1 MTDTVFGDALGPRG
15 RRRAAIA
22 SVVSILVAG
31 ALAVAAVRRLA
42 ERGILDGDRWSYFLD
57 ANVVRFLASGALATL
72 KVAVVAMT
80 LSIAIGAVLA
90 LCRLSRPIPT
100 RFLAGTYVEL
110 FRALP
115 LVLLIL
121 YAGRALPQ
129 LGLRLSPFW
138 YLVIGL
144 TAYNAAVLAEI
155 FRAGIL
161 SLDRG
166 QSEAAYALGLTY
178 GEAMRSVIVP
188 QAVRRMIPSIIS
200 QLVTLLKDTSLGFV
214 LPYEE
219 LLRRGQIAGE
229 EGRNILQALVV
240 VAVMYIAVNASLSA
254 LANRLARRQDHR
266 AAPVAGPLVPES
278 VADPT

>member
-1 MTDTVFGDALGPRG
+1 VTDTVFADALGPRG
-15 RRRAAIA
+15 RRRAVIASIVSAVVGVAIA
-22 SVVSILVAG
+22 VVIG
-31 ALAVAAVRRLA
+31 RRLA
-42 ERGILDGDRWSYFLD
+42 ARGVFDEERWTFFADVDVLT
-57 ANVVRFLASGALATL
+57 FLAKGALATL
-72 KVAVVAMT
+72 EVAAVAMAA
-80 LSIAIGAVLA
+80 SILIGAALA
-90 LCRLSRPIPT
+90 LGRLSRPAPLRI
-100 RFLAGTYVEL
+100 LSGTYVEL

-115 LVLLIL
+115 LILLIL
-121 YAGRALPQ
+121 YAGRALPD

-144 TAYNAAVLAEI
+144 TAYNSAVLAEI

-166 QSEAAYALGLTY
+166 QSEAAYAIGLTY

-188 QAVRRMIPSIIS
+188 QAVRRMVPSIIS

-219 LLRRGQIAGE
+219 LLRRGQLAGE

-240 VAVMYIAVNASLSA
+240 VAAVYITVNSSLSA
-254 LANRLARRQDHR
+254 FAGWLAGRGDRR
-266 AAPVAGPLVPES
+266 AAPIAEEIASSPLQ
-278 VADPT
+278 

>member
-1 MTDTVFGDALGPRG
+1 MSDPVFGDLLGPRG
-15 RRRAAIA
+15 RRRVHIA
-22 SVVSILVAG
+22 SAISAV
-31 ALAVAAVRRLA
+31 VAAGLAYLAIRRLVD
-42 ERGILDGDRWSYFLD
+42 RGVFEKARWSYFVD
-57 ANVVRFLASGALATL
+57 TNVVKFLALGAWATV
-72 KVAVVAMT
+72 KVAVVSMV
-80 LSIAIGAVLA
+80 LSIVIGAVLA
-90 LCRLSRPIPT
+90 LGRLARVVPA
-100 RFLAGTYVEL
+100 RLLAGAYVEL

-115 LVLLIL
+115 LLLLIF

-129 LGLRLSPFW
+129 LGISLRPFW

-166 QSEAAYALGLTY
+166 QSEAAYAIGLTY
-178 GEAMRSVIVP
+178 GEGMRHVIVP
-188 QAVRRMIPSIIS
+188 QAVRRMVPSIIS

-219 LLRRGQIAGE
+219 LFRRGQIAGE

-240 VAVMYIAVNASLSA
+240 VAIVYIAVNATLSA
-254 LANRLARRQDHR
+254 VANVVARRQDHR
-266 AAPVAGPLVPES
+266 AAPITGPTAPEA
-278 VADPT
+278 VADPV